1 MLIQP
6 DGPSVDQL
14 SKRKSQESAVV
25 RALRGGGGGV
35 GGVDVGDP
43 MLLPG
48 SASDR

>member
-1 MLIQP
+1 MERAEG
-6 DGPSVDQL
+6 DSVGGCGGC
-14 SKRKSQESAVV
+14 
-25 RALRGGGGGV
+25 GGG

>member
-1 MLIQP
+1 MERAE
-6 DGPSVDQL
+6 GGSV
-14 SKRKSQESAVV
+14 S
-25 RALRGGGGGV
+25 GGGGGG